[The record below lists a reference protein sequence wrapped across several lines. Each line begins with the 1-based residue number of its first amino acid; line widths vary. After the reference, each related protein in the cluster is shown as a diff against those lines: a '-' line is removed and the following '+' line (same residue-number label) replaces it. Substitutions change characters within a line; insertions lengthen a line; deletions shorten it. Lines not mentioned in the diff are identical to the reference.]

1 MKIKR
6 FTYFFFSFLL
16 FLVVSS
22 VYLFFSS
29 CGMKGLSAVLGP
41 GGTISGQPPVFA
53 VSSFKLTGSN
63 PQPLELSLG
72 YYNNIFD
79 PFKFVNL
86 SIQSGF
92 SFVPFSY
99 SNDFRNQLTNKKVII
114 FGTGW
119 RYSNPLSTDKDI
131 FWVGK
136 IINSNLGVSDVA
148 TFTDGGNNYKTIK
161 GRNFVARFTT
171 GIGGFNSNLETSGAL
186 TFNKATSG
194 EYDITDFDNINEDFR
209 AVAFK
214 SDGSSAA
221 FAGSIV
227 GRNTAFYSSL
237 PMANWQNALSN
248 TVFNKPPTFIA
259 FDVIQSGAT
268 PNSFIFIG
276 SDIAESKAELR
287 VFFASTNSWSNNYI
301 DSFSS
306 VVGTNVYPLYSSDY
320 VSNNINQDI
329 IRAAVIV
336 GKGLMLYWGDN
347 DSDGIFDL
355 TDSFVIYLNPSITFY
370 GGNIIK
376 DANSNR
382 VVLVGY
388 DDTNQRA
395 VIYRGIAQ
403 DSNGDVFIDSDPQ
416 EVDLSG
422 LGLNLQ
428 NTIFLDVNSVGENVV
443 VVGVDLTNCNI
454 KPYPQVGIPKLTKS
468 LIFPGTTN
476 DNDIINTFNNM
487 RGVILYSNNA
497 GQTFTL
503 FTNLIK

>member
-1 MKIKR
+1 MKIKSL
-6 FTYFFFSFLL
+6 TYVFFSFLL

-22 VYLFFSS
+22 VYIFFSS

-41 GGTISGQPPVFA
+41 GGAISGQPPLFA
-53 VSSFKLTGSN
+53 VSSFKLTGVNS
-63 PQPLELSLG
+63 QPLEVSLG
-72 YYNNIFD
+72 YYNNTFE

-86 SIQSGF
+86 SIQAGF

-99 SNDFRNQLTNKKVII
+99 STDFQNQLTNKKVII

-148 TFTDGGNNYKTIK
+148 TFIYGANNYKTIK

-171 GIGGFNSNLETSGAL
+171 GLGGFNSNLESSGAL
-186 TFNKATSG
+186 TFNKTTTG
-194 EYDITDFDNINEDFR
+194 TYDITDFDNINEDFR

-214 SDGSSAA
+214 SDSNGTE

-227 GRNTAFYSSL
+227 GRNIAFHSTF
-237 PMANWQNALSN
+237 PMANWQNALGN
-248 TVFNKPPTFIA
+248 TVSSKPPAFIA

-268 PNSFIFIG
+268 PNSFIIIG

-287 VFFASTNSWSNNYI
+287 VFFASTNSWTGNYI
-301 DSFSS
+301 DAFSTI
-306 VVGTNVYPLYSSDY
+306 VGPNVYPLYSSDY
-320 VSNNINQDI
+320 VSNNISQDT
-329 IRAAVIV
+329 IRSVLIV
-336 GKGLMLYWGDN
+336 GKRLMLYWRDT

-355 TDSFVIYLNPSITFY
+355 TDDLIFYLNNNITFY
-370 GGNIIK
+370 GGSIIK
-376 DANSNR
+376 DNNSNR
-382 VVLVGY
+382 IVLVGY

-395 VIYRGIAQ
+395 FVYRGTAQ
-403 DSNGDVFIDSDPQ
+403 DSDGNGFIDTDPQ

-428 NTIFLDVNSVGENVV
+428 DTMFFDVNSVGENVV

-454 KPYPQVGIPKLTKS
+454 KPYGGIPKLTKS
-468 LIFPGTTN
+468 LIFPGATN

-503 FTNLIK
+503 FNNLIK